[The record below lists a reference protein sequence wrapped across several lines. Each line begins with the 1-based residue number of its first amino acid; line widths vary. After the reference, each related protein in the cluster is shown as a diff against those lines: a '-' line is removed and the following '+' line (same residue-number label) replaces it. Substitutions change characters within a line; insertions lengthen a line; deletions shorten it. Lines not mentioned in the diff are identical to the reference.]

1 MNERFGV
8 GQPCCCFSHQPS
20 RLQTLY
26 LAQGNNER
34 QQAPEAHL
42 ILREP
47 GCRARRALFEQ
58 APPV

>member
-1 MNERFGV
+1 MNERFRV
-8 GQPCCCFSHQPS
+8 GQPCCGFSHQP
-20 RLQTLY
+20 LTTLY
-26 LAQGNNER
+26 LAQGNNAR
-34 QQAPEAHL
+34 QQAPETHL